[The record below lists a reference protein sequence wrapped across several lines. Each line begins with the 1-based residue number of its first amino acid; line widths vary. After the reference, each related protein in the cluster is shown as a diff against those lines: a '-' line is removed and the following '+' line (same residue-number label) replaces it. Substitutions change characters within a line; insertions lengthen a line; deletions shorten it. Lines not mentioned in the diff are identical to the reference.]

1 MRFGWIIN
9 IVKVDLTT
17 LYDKNKKVS
26 KWVLVRDG
34 FFSTLLSL
42 FVCYLVS
49 LLFFNTSFFNPVSK
63 AIQDFSFL
71 DVYYSERL
79 NKNED
84 INPEIV
90 LINVEH
96 KSRYEI
102 GLVLEQVLAANPK
115 VVGFDVILKES
126 ENAAGDT
133 LLAKQ
138 LKSNKVVSS
147 VVLSADKII
156 ANHPFFTFENEPGF
170 VNFNFDAQNTVIREF
185 VSGTQQFNTNYESF
199 STIITKTYLSKKDW
213 VKFELK
219 AKLQGSRVIN
229 YQGNLED
236 FMHFT
241 IDDFMTLKSKS
252 IIKDKIVLLGYLGTP
267 TGNTFDV
274 EDKHFTPLNETT
286 SGKSVPDMYGLV
298 IHANIISMIISDNF
312 MYKAPVFWIILLTF
326 LFSFLASIYFIWLDK
341 RLKISYRTVRKTIL
355 FVFAIVLIWITL
367 VLFKNGIVLKSAPI
381 IAVTVFSAGFI
392 KFYKHLVRYV
402 QTKRTFKSYI

>member
-1 MRFGWIIN
+1 MTKI
-9 IVKVDLTT
+9 
-17 LYDKNKKVS
+17 KKLS